1 MPSVNF
7 RLLLVTDRT
16 LVSDRSFPEA
26 IRQSLQAGL
35 PAVQLR
41 ERDLPT
47 RDLLG
52 VAQEIHRL
60 TSSKSVPLL
69 INDRVDLAL
78 ALQLEGVHL
87 RASSL
92 SVSAARRLLGP
103 HRLLGVST
111 HSVEEVRR
119 AQADGAD
126 YVVVGPVF
134 DTPSKRAFGAPLGLS
149 RLADACGAVSIPVF
163 AIGGITAD
171 RIAEVREAGAWGV
184 AMIGGILGR
193 RDIGAATGEMLAAL
207 SGE

>member
-16 LVSDRSFPEA
+16 LVSDRSLPAA
-26 IRQSLQAGL
+26 IQQSLQAGL

>member
-26 IRQSLQAGL
+26 IQQSLQAGL

-119 AQADGAD
+119 AQVDGAD